1 MHETPALQS
10 VLRQQVQS
18 PRSSA
23 NLNLINFPAAAH
35 WKRPIV
41 KLRSLLD
48 PFTAS
53 LHQTQQCV
61 ALPGTCST
69 CCHHR

>member
-1 MHETPALQS
+1 MR
-10 VLRQQVQS
+10 RQRFNRCYDSKYS
-18 PRSSA
+18 PLAPSA